1 MVKINL
7 QLFAQT
13 SIVDW
18 LKSQGRDSSFSARK
32 KLAESY
38 GITNYTG
45 TAEQNMLLLKY
56 LTGNSSASSS
66 TGSGS
71 NKTSGSGSSS
81 SGGGSINGVS
91 QATIN
96 KMNSSFSASSEV
108 TQAKQEALDQLN
120 KLKDISSV
128 TDIVDQS
135 TWDIINTPF
144 QASEAYQEA
153 MKYTNQLLE
162 QLSSG
167 RTSYTDDIENLM
179 DEIRNR
185 DPFSYDVDSDVLF
198 QQYLSSAMV
207 SGKTAMQDSIGMA
220 SALTGGYGSTY
231 ATTAGNQMY
240 NAYIQDAYSNL
251 PEYYQMALNAYQAEG
266 EEMYNQLEMLN
277 TADINEYQRTYDS
290 WSANFANA
298 QTMYENEYGAW
309 QDSINNAY
317 SSANLQIQEHGQ
329 LYDQAYNTYSALQGY
344 ADSVYSQE
352 YQRWADEVTNAFN
365 YAQLS
370 NSDYWNTQNFNESKR
385 QFDANM
391 ALKQAAQASSGS
403 GSGSDS
409 NKTKS
414 YTLTDTEINNIK
426 ELFTTYNGGADGE
439 NAVLDYLEQKGKL
452 PSSEEEM
459 RIVESIF
466 NSVDIADAAN
476 AETKWYEQEWGIVD
490 DTKNWNIF
498 GLSPDDN
505 NDTYSVE
512 GSDQTYTYKE
522 LKNKLDSE
530 ELTEA
535 QKQEILKKWSSQSIR

>member
-144 QASEAYQEA
+144 QASAAYQEA

-198 QQYLSSAMV
+198 QQYLSSAVV

>member
-7 QLFAQT
+7 QLFAT
-13 SIVDW
+13 SLVDW
-18 LKSQGRDSSFSARK
+18 LKSQGRDSSFEARRE
-32 KLAESY
+32 LAVSY
-38 GITNYTG
+38 GITDYTG
-45 TAEQNMLLLKY
+45 SKEQNILLLKF
-56 LTGNSSASSS
+56 LTGNASPSS
-66 TGSGS
+66 
-71 NKTSGSGSSS
+71 TSGSGSSKPS
-81 SGGGSINGVS
+81 SGGSSGGGGSINGVS
-91 QATIN
+91 QGTID
-96 KMNSSFSASSEV
+96 KMNSSFNASPDV
-108 TQAKQEALDQLN
+108 AQAKKEALEQLN
-120 KLKDISSV
+120 KLKGIASV
-128 TDIVDQS
+128 TDIVDQA
-135 TWDIINTPF
+135 TWDTINTPF
-144 QASEAYQEA
+144 QASTAYQEA

-179 DEIRNR
+179 NEIRNR
-185 DPFSYDVDSDVLF
+185 DPFAYDVDSDVLF

-207 SGKTAMQDSIGMA
+207 SGKTAMQDSIGQA

-240 NAYIQDAYSNL
+240 NAYIQDAYQNL

-266 EEMYNQLEMLN
+266 EEMYAQLDMLN
-277 TADINEYQRTYDS
+277 TADINEYQRLYDS
-290 WSANFANA
+290 WSANFGNA

-309 QDSINNAY
+309 QDTINNAY
-317 SSANLQIQEHGQ
+317 SSANLQIQEYGQ
-329 LYDQAYNTYSALQGY
+329 LYDQAYNTYAALQGY
-344 ADSVYSQE
+344 ADTVYSQE
-352 YQRWADEVTNAFN
+352 YQKWADEVTNAFN
-365 YAQLS
+365 YAQMS
-370 NSDYWNTQNFNESKR
+370 NSDYWNTQNFNESVR
-385 QFDANM
+385 QFNANM

-403 GSGSDS
+403 GSGSGS
-409 NKTKS
+409 NDKKS

-466 NSVDIADAAN
+466 NSVDIADAAD
-476 AETKWYEQEWGIVD
+476 AEVKWYEQDWGIVD

-512 GSDQTYTYKE
+512 GSDQTYTYKD
-522 LKNKLDSE
+522 LKKKLDSE